1 MSVKSLRVH
10 RQQGEDDQVRGLFPL
25 ARSAGKTLLIEN
37 CEKRCGER
45 VAFPDGPVPVSATAN
60 DRVPAA
66 RGASK
71 APSEAGF
78 GHHASYGERA
88 IPLAA
93 FVGALVVPLMRPT
106 NLDVSWLLTVN
117 ERILAGATPY
127 HDVIE
132 LNPPAS
138 ILLYRI
144 PVLVAKLLPLPSQ
157 WILIVLFALLVGGI
171 LAYATSILTRYQLN
185 AGTNHSVFL
194 VVAALVFAVLP
205 VDEMAQREHFATLFM
220 FPYAIVAI
228 ARASGKKIGWADGL
242 VSGIML
248 GLSIAI
254 KPHFV
259 LCALL
264 VAGFEFA
271 RSREIRGIF
280 RIEHWSAGAI
290 VLAYFVSSLVFFPK
304 FFSDILPMVTD
315 LYLPLRIR
323 LPELIRR
330 AVTPILIPLCICWLF
345 HGRRQNSGIIVFLLV
360 GAGFLVAFLIQG
372 KGWNYHLYPA
382 IAFFLMAAGWAL
394 QGAERE
400 EGRFPRKLG
409 FALMAAALI
418 LPAPRFFRPDV
429 SHPGLEATIERLA
442 PHPRILT
449 IGFLQNLGHP
459 LTRDVGG
466 VWVGRTWGEWA
477 TGGALAMM
485 DRAGDDQA
493 KRAKALAYFE
503 GDRQMLTED
512 IETQH
517 PDVILLEET
526 AGFDFQQ
533 WIAQS
538 PRLQAAMAQYRRAET
553 VDGVEIYQPRNGAS
567 G

>member
-1 MSVKSLRVH
+1 MQASRSPVEAGNSPR
-10 RQQGEDDQVRGLFPL
+10 L
-25 ARSAGKTLLIEN
+25 ARATGKTLLIEN
-37 CEKRCGER
+37 CQKRR
-45 VAFPDGPVPVSATAN
+45 SVRLAFPHGSVRVSATAS
-60 DRVPAA
+60 DRIAVA
-66 RGASK
+66 RQA
-71 APSEAGF
+71 SEAPGEA
-78 GHHASYGERA
+78 GLRRDAYGERL

-93 FVGALVVPLMRPT
+93 FVGALVVQLMRPT

-127 HDVIE
+127 RDVIE

-144 PVLVAKLLPLPSQ
+144 PVLVAKLLSLPSE
-157 WILIVLFALLVGGI
+157 WVVAALFALLIGGV
-171 LAYATSILTRYQLN
+171 LAYAAGVLARYQLS
-185 AGTNHSVFL
+185 AVRNHTVFL
-194 VVAALVFAVLP
+194 IVAALVFAILP
-205 VDEMAQREHFATLFM
+205 FDEMAQREHFATIFM

-228 ARASGKKIGWADGL
+228 ARASGKKIGLADGL
-242 VSGIML
+242 ISGMML

-264 VAGFEFA
+264 VAGFDFA

-280 RIEHWSAGAI
+280 RIEHWAASAV
-290 VLAYFVSSLVFFPK
+290 VLAYFVGGLVFFPK

-330 AVTPILIPLCICWLF
+330 AATPILIPLCICWIF
-345 HGRRQNSGIIVFLLV
+345 RGRRQYNGIAVFLLV
-360 GAGFLVAFLIQG
+360 GAGFLAAFLIQG

-394 QGAERE
+394 QGTEGE
-400 EGRFPRKLG
+400 VGRFPHKLG

-429 SHPGLEATIERLA
+429 SHPGLEAAIERLV

-466 VWVGRTWGEWA
+466 VWVGRTWGEWT

-485 DRAGDDQA
+485 ERAGDDQA

-517 PDVILLEET
+517 PDIILLEET
-526 AGFDFQQ
+526 RGFDFQQ
-533 WIAQS
+533 WIAQL
-538 PRLQAAMAQYRRAET
+538 PRLQAAMARYRLADT
-553 VDGVEIYQPRNGAS
+553 IDGVEIYQPRDGAS